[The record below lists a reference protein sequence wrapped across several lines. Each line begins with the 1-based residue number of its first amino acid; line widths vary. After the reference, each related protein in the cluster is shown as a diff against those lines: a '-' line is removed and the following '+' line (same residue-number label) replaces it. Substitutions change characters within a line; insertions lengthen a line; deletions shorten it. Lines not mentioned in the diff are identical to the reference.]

1 MRIKEINGYALSS
14 PYGDGKNFGQPL
26 GVKSIGIVEVFTDE
40 GHIGIGETYSGV
52 YSPEIITPVI
62 DFLKPILIGKSALDL
77 EKINKLLEIPFIAQ
91 NGFIKS
97 VLSAIDIALW
107 DIKGQFFQKPIAH
120 LLNDELKNKVRVYS
134 SGGSVA
140 MTPEQ
145 ISMDSND
152 ALNHGFKAYKM
163 RVGFQNWKTD
173 LKRVEAARN
182 VLSEDKELMIDAIM
196 GTLNKWDLQKATICE
211 KELSQYNITWLEEP
225 LPPVNFI
232 NYKKLNKVANCKIAL
247 GESFT
252 SKNEFE
258 SYMINQCLNI
268 VQPDITHCGGYSA
281 ALKVISLAK
290 KCNIPIAMHVWG
302 SPLSLLANMH
312 FSLAFNEVKWLEIP
326 RVNLSLLSQ
335 EIQKLFEIKDGFL
348 SAELRPGLGLGL
360 NEKIKNKYSFIP
372 GSGYKVPN

>member
-1 MRIKEINGYALSS
+1 MKIKEINGFALSS

-26 GVKSIGIVEVFTDE
+26 GVKSIGIVEIITDK
-40 GHIGIGETYSGV
+40 GYIGIGETYSGV
-52 YSPEIITPVI
+52 YSPEIITSVI
-62 DFLKPILIGKSALDL
+62 DFLKPILIGKNPLDT
-77 EKINKLLEIPFIAQ
+77 EKINKLLEIPFISQ

-107 DIKGQFFQKPIAH
+107 DIKGQFLQKPIAY

-134 SGGSVA
+134 SGGSVS

-152 ALNHGFKAYKM
+152 ALNHGFNAYKM

-196 GTLNKWDLQKATICE
+196 GTLNKWDLQQAIICE
-211 KELSQYNITWLEEP
+211 KELSQYNIVWLEEP

-232 NYKKLNKVANCKIAL
+232 HYKKLNKVANCKIAL